1 MIIILEALKYVV
13 EKCLPGEDIAN
24 ICNQGN
30 IFILDQLKASLSG
43 KKNKKLERGIAFPT
57 CISVNN
63 ICGHFSPLKDE
74 SHPLK
79 SGDLAKIDLG
89 VHVDGYIAQAA
100 TTILIDSK

>member
-1 MIIILEALKYVV
+1 MT

-30 IFILDQLKASLSG
+30 IFIHEQLKSSLSG
-43 KKNKKLERGIAFPT
+43 KKSKKIEKGIAFPT

-74 SHPLK
+74 SHTLK

-89 VHVDGYIAQAA
+89 VHVDGFISQAA